1 MPTLCGVSPPSL
13 KKFSP
18 SFICFLL
25 IGKVC
30 NGVIRVPQDAADH
43 SADNLLRAIC
53 CAENTKNRCKM
64 QTWGDVSAQMYCI
77 DKLKYVH
84 SKQRRMIRWI
94 ISGAASCC
102 VQRTKKCKSGRMCLP
117 HLSFFSYFTRVDVVL
132 DPAPLGCLSYL
143 CCTRLATSFSWL
155 P

>member
-1 MPTLCGVSPPSL
+1 VSPPSL

-77 DKLKYVH
+77 DKVEIRAQQAAADDSLDNLWRSELLCAKNKEMQKWRDMSPPFELFKLFYTDG
-84 SKQRRMIRWI
+84 RR
-94 ISGAASCC
+94 
-102 VQRTKKCKSGRMCLP
+102 
-117 HLSFFSYFTRVDVVL
+117 
-132 DPAPLGCLSYL
+132 DPAALGCLSYL
-143 CCTRLATSFSWL
+143 CCTSFS
-155 P
+155 